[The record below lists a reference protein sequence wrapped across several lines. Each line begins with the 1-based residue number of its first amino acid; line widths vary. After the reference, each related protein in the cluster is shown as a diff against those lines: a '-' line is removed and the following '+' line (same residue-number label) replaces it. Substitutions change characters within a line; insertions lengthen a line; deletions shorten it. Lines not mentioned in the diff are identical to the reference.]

1 MNTFFTSDPHYFH
14 KNISGSKVSSWKSGY
29 RNFDDQYEMSKEL
42 VKVINQTVKYDDILY
57 CLGDWSFAG
66 IENIWNFRKQ
76 LECQTIHLILGNHD
90 NHIRNN
96 KILPNVDGN
105 SEFRAKDAFTSVH
118 ESLILN
124 DMGGYTF
131 YLNHYPTVDWY
142 EKKKGSIM
150 LHGHCHGNYNKE
162 NINIRRLD
170 VGLDSAKLILGE
182 FRPFTLNEII
192 NLMKDIEL
200 PKKDHHS

>member
-14 KNISGSKVSSWKSGY
+14 KNISGSKVSNWKSGY
-29 RNFDDQYEMSKEL
+29 RHFNDQYEMSKQL

-66 IENIWNFRKQ
+66 LENIWDFRKQ
-76 LECQTIHLILGNHD
+76 LECQVIHLILGNHD

-96 KILPNVDGN
+96 KILPNIDGN
-105 SEFRAKDAFTSVH
+105 PKFRAKDVFTSVQ

-124 DMGGYTF
+124 DIDGYTF
-131 YLNHYPTVDWY
+131 YLNHYPMIEWY
-142 EKKKGSIM
+142 GNKKGSIM
-150 LHGHCHGNYNKE
+150 LHGHCHGNYNNE
-162 NINIRRLD
+162 NVNIRRLD

-192 NLMKDIEL
+192 NLMKNIEF
-200 PKKDHHS
+200 